1 VFIEYC
7 HVEATALIEA
17 SRDIAEVLL
26 SALFE
31 HGELSGDEV
40 GTIIFNSKRN
50 ASVGL
55 NGSCAKPARQASSI
69 RGYLVSDESGSENC
83 CTEACSGKPQPNGQ
97 RHSEFSHRC

>member
-40 GTIIFNSKRN
+40 DTIIFNCIAVREVEKERQRRIEWKLRE
-50 ASVGL
+50 ASAASFVYQGL
-55 NGSCAKPARQASSI
+55 SSE
-69 RGYLVSDESGSENC
+69 R
-83 CTEACSGKPQPNGQ
+83 
-97 RHSEFSHRC
+97 